1 MIDIE
6 LEKFIKE
13 SLKEDIKDGDHTTL
27 ACIDKNTTNS
37 AELIAKDKGVIA
49 GIELALLIFNE
60 VDKELDIKTKYNDG
74 DTVRDS
80 DVIMTITGNSH
91 SILTAERLVLNCM
104 QKMSAI
110 ASKTRHICNLIS
122 ETNAKVLDTRKT
134 TPLNRKI
141 QKWAVKI
148 GGGENHRNGL
158 YDMIMIKDN
167 HIDFSKGI
175 TNAIKKTKDYLEK
188 EDKTLDIIVETRN
201 IDEVKEVIKEGG
213 IRRILLDNFN
223 YTDTRKAVKIIDN
236 KFETESSGGIDES
249 NILEY
254 AKCGVDYISLGS
266 LTHTIKNFDLSLKAI

>member
-37 AELIAKDKGVIA
+37 AELIAKDNGVIA
-49 GIELALLIFNE
+49 GIELALLIFND

-74 DTVRDS
+74 DTVRNG

>member
-37 AELIAKDKGVIA
+37 AELIAKDNGVIA

-60 VDKELDIKTKYNDG
+60 VDKKLDIKTKYNDG
-74 DTVRDS
+74 DAVRNG

-175 TNAIKKTKDYLEK
+175 TNAIKKTKDYVEK
-188 EDKTLDIIVETRN
+188 ENKTLDIIVETRN
-201 IDEVKEVIKEGG
+201 INEVKEVIKEGG

-223 YTDTRKAVKIIDN
+223 YTDTRKAVKIIGN